1 MPHQQPLIGSAET
14 TAHTVAAAL
23 ALLALH
29 EDEQEK
35 AVKAIWEALPGGRD
49 PVSLWGC
56 LRVPSIFNVSRQTF
70 DDFNKLEKV
79 LACFHE
85 AGRMF
90 RQLITVQCLST

>member
-1 MPHQQPLIGSAET
+1 MVRLGLVGNCGESVTSRTET

-35 AVKAIWEALPGGRD
+35 AVKSILEALPDGQD
-49 PVSLWGC
+49 PVRLQNLLCDPAILSASC
-56 LRVPSIFNVSRQTF
+56 QTF
-70 DDFNKLEKV
+70 DDFSKLDKV

-90 RQLITVQCLST
+90 RQ